1 MSVLLLKV
9 LCAIMCVKAVEKI
22 RGVLVCVSRSVLF
35 LHANDSGQSTYCSR
49 EREREKSSLAAAV
62 FRTHMLVSGEEL
74 GSGQLAMPQLRAMW
88 AKDSVLAWW
97 VCICLYP
104 VSVCA

>member
-1 MSVLLLKV
+1 MLMTVGSQRIV
-9 LCAIMCVKAVEKI
+9 A
-22 RGVLVCVSRSVLF
+22 
-35 LHANDSGQSTYCSR
+35 